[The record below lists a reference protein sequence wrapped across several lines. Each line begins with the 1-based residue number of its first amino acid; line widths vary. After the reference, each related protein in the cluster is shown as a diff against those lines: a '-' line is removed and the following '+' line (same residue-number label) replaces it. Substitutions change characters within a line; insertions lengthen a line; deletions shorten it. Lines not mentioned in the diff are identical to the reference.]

1 LWARAAK
8 FQFCGLVGLV
18 PQRSWA
24 SASASGNR
32 LARRAASKQ
41 RPADDVALRSAAAKV
56 ERVSR
61 KVTGVLLL
69 LLFSGGLALLAPM
82 TFAQALLDLDPDRT
96 AVEQIRQ

>member
-1 LWARAAK
+1 MGQRQRQRKTSGAK
-8 FQFCGLVGLV
+8 GGL
-18 PQRSWA
+18 Q
-24 SASASGNR
+24 
-32 LARRAASKQ
+32 Q